1 MQSVIVRHR
10 DRRGR
15 FAVVLVLAIMLLV
28 GDGQRLA
35 ERALT

>member
-15 FAVVLVLAIMLLV
+15 FAVVLVLAIMLLSATASAWLS
-28 GDGQRLA
+28 GH
-35 ERALT
+35 